1 MRVKRNI
8 RLMTALLVVMVVT
21 GCSSTAVVQDAVS
34 LAEREPVNYEIS
46 YQTAVEDDWKR
57 LFEVE
62 LRDELVR
69 VGLLAPEDAENAN
82 LVSINFLVFRLRD
95 DGTRFMAG
103 IFAGT
108 DEIKSEIIVRNS
120 DGEEIGRS
128 VVTTSNASAWGS
140 NSGYLEDHA
149 RDIAAFLSGGE
160 DSESVPFTTAP
171 LLE

>member
-1 MRVKRNI
+1 MSLKKNI
-8 RLMTALLVVMVVT
+8 RLMTAFLLFVVVT
-21 GCSSTAVVQDAVS
+21 GCSSTAVVKDEVS
-34 LAEREPVNYEIS
+34 LSERKPVNYEII
-46 YQTAVEDDWKR
+46 YQTTVEDDWKR

-69 VGLLAPEDAENAN
+69 VGLLAPDDSDSAN

-108 DEIKSEIIVRNS
+108 DEIKSEIVVRNS

-128 VVTTSNASAWGS
+128 VVTTSNSSAWGT

>member
-1 MRVKRNI
+1 MRIKNDFRAIV
-8 RLMTALLVVMVVT
+8 ALLVMGAVT
-21 GCSSTAVVQDAVS
+21 GCSTTSVVQDSVS
-34 LAEREPVNYEIS
+34 LAEREPVTYEIS
-46 YQTAVEDDWKR
+46 YQAAVEDDWKR

-69 VGLLAPEDAENAN
+69 VGLLASDDAVDTNK
-82 LVSINFLVFRLRD
+82 VSINFLVFRLRD
-95 DGTRFMAG
+95 DGSRFMAG

-108 DEIKSEIIVRNS
+108 DEIKSEIVVRNS
-120 DGEEIGRS
+120 EGAEIGRG
-128 VVTTSNASAWGS
+128 VVTTSNASAWGT

-160 DSESVPFTTAP
+160 DSSSVPFTTAP

>member
-1 MRVKRNI
+1 MRLLTNVRLMMFA
-8 RLMTALLVVMVVT
+8 LMTAAVT
-21 GCSSTAVVQDAVS
+21 GCSSTAVVQNAVS
-34 LAEREPVNYEIS
+34 LSEREPVNYEIS
-46 YQTAVEDDWKR
+46 YQTSVEDDWKR

-69 VGLLAPEDAENAN
+69 VGLLAPEDALDVNQ
-82 LVSINFLVFRLRD
+82 VSINFLVFRLRD

-108 DEIKSEIIVRNS
+108 DEIKSEVVVRNS
-120 DGEEIGRS
+120 DGEEVGRS
-128 VVTTSNASAWGS
+128 VVTTSNATAWGT

-149 RDIAAFLSGGE
+149 RDIAAFLSGGS
-160 DSESVPFTTAP
+160 DASSVPFTTAP

>member
-34 LAEREPVNYEIS
+34 LSEREPVNYEIS
-46 YQTAVEDDWKR
+46 YQTAAEDDWKR

>member
-34 LAEREPVNYEIS
+34 LSEREPVNYEIS

-128 VVTTSNASAWGS
+128 VVTTSNASAWGT

>member
-1 MRVKRNI
+1 MRVKKNF
-8 RLMTALLVVMVVT
+8 RLMTALLIGAASM
-21 GCSSTAVVQDAVS
+21 GCSSTAIVQDAVS
-34 LAEREPVNYEIS
+34 LSEREPVNYEIS
-46 YQTAVEDDWKR
+46 YQTAVEDNWKR

-69 VGLLAPEDAENAN
+69 VGLLAPDDAKGPNQ
-82 LVSINFLVFRLRD
+82 VSINFLVFRLRD
-95 DGTRFMAG
+95 DGTRLMAG

-108 DEIKSEIIVRNS
+108 DEIKSEIVVRNT

-160 DSESVPFTTAP
+160 DSEFATAP
-171 LLE
+171 SLE

>member
-1 MRVKRNI
+1 
-8 RLMTALLVVMVVT
+8 
-21 GCSSTAVVQDAVS
+21 
-34 LAEREPVNYEIS
+34 
-46 YQTAVEDDWKR
+46 VEDDWKR

-69 VGLLAPEDAENAN
+69 VGLLAPDNAKDAN
-82 LVSINFLVFRLRD
+82 LVSVNFLVFRLRD

-108 DEIKSEIIVRNS
+108 DEVKSEIVVRNS
-120 DGEEIGRS
+120 DGDEIGRS
-128 VVTTSNASAWGS
+128 VVTTSNASAWGT

>member
-1 MRVKRNI
+1 
-8 RLMTALLVVMVVT
+8 
-21 GCSSTAVVQDAVS
+21 
-34 LAEREPVNYEIS
+34 
-46 YQTAVEDDWKR
+46 
-57 LFEVE
+57 
-62 LRDELVR
+62 
-69 VGLLAPEDAENAN
+69 
-82 LVSINFLVFRLRD
+82 
-95 DGTRFMAG
+95 MAG

-140 NSGYLEDHA
+140 NSGDLEDHA

>member
-34 LAEREPVNYEIS
+34 LSEREPVNYEIS

>member
-34 LAEREPVNYEIS
+34 LSEREPVNYEIS

-69 VGLLAPEDAENAN
+69 VGLLAPEDAENTN

>member
-1 MRVKRNI
+1 MRLLTNVRLMMFA
-8 RLMTALLVVMVVT
+8 LMTAAVT
-21 GCSSTAVVQDAVS
+21 GCSSTAVVQNAVS
-34 LAEREPVNYEIS
+34 LSEREPVNYEIS
-46 YQTAVEDDWKR
+46 YQTSVEDDWKR

-69 VGLLAPEDAENAN
+69 VGLLAPEDALDVNQ
-82 LVSINFLVFRLRD
+82 VSIDFLVFRLRD

-108 DEIKSEIIVRNS
+108 DEIKSEVVVRNS
-120 DGEEIGRS
+120 DGEEVGRS
-128 VVTTSNASAWGS
+128 VVTTSNASAWGT

-149 RDIAAFLSGGE
+149 RDIAAFLSGGS
-160 DSESVPFTTAP
+160 DASSVPFTTAP

>member
-1 MRVKRNI
+1 MTIKNDL
-8 RLMTALLVVMVVT
+8 RLIVALLVMGAVT
-21 GCSSTAVVQDAVS
+21 GCSTTSVVQDSVS
-34 LAEREPVNYEIS
+34 LAEREPVTYEIS
-46 YQTAVEDDWKR
+46 YQTAVEDNWKR

-69 VGLLAPEDAENAN
+69 VGLLASDDAVDTNK
-82 LVSINFLVFRLRD
+82 VSINFLVLRLRD
-95 DGTRFMAG
+95 DGSRFMAG

-120 DGEEIGRS
+120 EGEEIGRG
-128 VVTTSNASAWGS
+128 VVTTSNASAWGT

-149 RDIAAFLSGGE
+149 RDIAVFLSGGE
-160 DSESVPFTTAP
+160 DSSSVPFTTAP